1 MNDFVAPF
9 RRGIRLPGKRLFGTM
24 PVMISFSTLTSAAQA
39 SSYHDDHLSRGD
51 YYDDKERAASAWF
64 GIGADSLGLS
74 GKCTKEDFENLCT
87 NRRPDGRK
95 LTARDD
101 AERRVAFDFT
111 LAPQKSVSIVAL
123 VGGDDRVREAHR
135 TAVAAAMKELESFS
149 AVRIRTGVEI
159 GKDRITG
166 NVIGVAFEHETSRA
180 AGNGI
185 TPDPQLHTHLVIFN
199 ATKDGSDWK
208 ALQNFEM
215 LRARSL
221 VNTVYEHRLCQEL
234 KSIGYA
240 TRETGPKTWELS
252 SISDKEV
259 SHFSKRHN
267 AIQKAVDAEAEKNGV
282 GNRKALAAEIA
293 QDNRIRKQ
301 PEATADALRADWKA
315 QISTLRETDS
325 LALENETATEKTDI
339 SAKEA
344 VEFAK
349 AKIFERAAVVRDVD
363 VMAET
368 FRRARGSSAS
378 IEELKAAVM
387 GDTKILRSIDGR
399 QVTTA
404 GVLENESRVVDL
416 VRLGR
421 DKFAQLA
428 PGGLI
433 GERADKL
440 TPRQRPAAEIVIGS
454 KDFVTLFRGGA
465 GTGKSFTL
473 ASIKESIEAGGGT
486 VEVIAPQNKQV
497 LALQRDGFT
506 EAQTLAAFLGR
517 KESPGK
523 GAILI
528 VDEAGQIAG
537 ADMRK
542 LLESASANGNRVILA
557 GDTRQH
563 GAVAASDAL
572 IAIERFAQTRTAEL
586 AADRETIQ
594 RQKTDWHKEAVALS
608 DKGQVV
614 KAFDVLEENGAVR
627 ESRDA
632 LKSAA
637 FSSIEAGRDG
647 KSVLVISQT
656 NVAVNRLN
664 MEVRQELKWNGKIQ
678 GEREMM
684 GLRGVDATKAEMRQ
698 AGTYAAGAML
708 IAHSKG
714 DEFKSG
720 EILQFVREYRSGI
733 VAKDGTGKELKV
745 SARNLEKF
753 QLVREEKIAVG
764 IGDKIQLRANVRL
777 SENIRDKLA
786 NGQIFEVSGI
796 GRNGELTIK
805 SDGQEI
811 QLPENFRQFS
821 HGYAVTSYGSQGAT
835 VDKVIVAD
843 SGSQGATNKKEFY
856 VSISRGREG
865 VEIHTCDKS
874 ALRERIEAAGTRGLA
889 LDIAVRPAKQL
900 IFQNQIGSRIVRGM
914 AAGKKAVARVG
925 EKIKSEIEKISV
937 STLKAIARVGAK
949 TMNTKNVI
957 VRRVMP
963 VRSAAPPPSVG
974 PISAKAKQPGQSIS
988 VRAAAAVITK
998 SASQGISL

>member
-1 MNDFVAPF
+1 
-9 RRGIRLPGKRLFGTM
+9 
-24 PVMISFSTLTSAAQA
+24 MISFSTLTSAAQA
-39 SSYHDDHLSRGD
+39 ASYHADHLSRGD
-51 YYDDKERAASAWF
+51 YYDDKERASSAWF
-64 GIGADSLGLS
+64 GVGATSLGLS
-74 GKCTKEDFENLCT
+74 GECTKEDFEKLCA
-87 NRRPDGRK
+87 NRRPDGGK

-101 AERRVAFDFT
+101 AQRRVAFDFT
-111 LAPQKSVSIVAL
+111 LAPSKSVSVAAL
-123 VGGDDRVREAHR
+123 VLGDERVRDAHR
-135 TAVAAAMKELESFS
+135 AAVAAAQKELESFS
-149 AVRIRTGVEI
+149 AVRIRTGEDN

-166 NVIGVAFEHETSRA
+166 NVIGAAFEHETSRA

-199 ATKDGSDWK
+199 ATKDGSGWK

-215 LRARSL
+215 LRARSFI
-221 VNTVYEHRLCQEL
+221 NSVYEHRLCQEL
-234 KSIGYA
+234 QSIGYA

-252 SISDKEV
+252 DISDKEV

-301 PEATADALRADWKA
+301 PEATAEALRADWKVQLSA
-315 QISTLRETDS
+315 LRQAES
-325 LALENETATEKTDI
+325 LALENEHAAEKSDI

-378 IEELKAAVM
+378 IEELKAAVL
-387 GDTKILRSIDGR
+387 GDENILRSIDGR

-404 GVLENESRVVDL
+404 GVLDNEIRIVDL
-416 VRLGR
+416 VRFGR
-421 DKFAQLA
+421 DRFTPLA
-428 PGGLI
+428 PGGLS
-433 GERADKL
+433 GERAEKL
-440 TPRQRPAAEIVIGS
+440 SSRQRPAAEIVIGS
-454 KDFVTLFRGGA
+454 KDFVTIFRGGA

-506 EAQTLAAFLGR
+506 EAQTLAAFLGS
-517 KESPGK
+517 KEKDRGK
-523 GAILI
+523 SATLI

-537 ADMRK
+537 GDMRR
-542 LLESASANGNRVILA
+542 LLECAHANGCRVILA
-557 GDTRQH
+557 GDTHQH

-572 IAIERFAQTRTAEL
+572 IAIERFAGARTAEL

-608 DKGQVV
+608 DKGQVD
-614 KAFDVLEENGAVR
+614 KAFDILEANGVVR
-627 ESRDA
+627 ESPDA

-637 FSSIEAGRDG
+637 SSSIEAGRDG
-647 KSVLVISQT
+647 KSVLVVSQT
-656 NVAVNRLN
+656 NFAVDRLN
-664 MEVRQELKWNGKIQ
+664 EEIRQELKRNGKIQ
-678 GEREMM
+678 GEREIM

-708 IAHSKG
+708 VAHSKG
-714 DEFKSG
+714 DKFERG
-720 EILQFVREYRSGI
+720 EILQYVREYRSGI
-733 VAKDGTGKELKV
+733 VTRNANGKELNI
-745 SARNLEKF
+745 STRNLAKF

-764 IGDKIQLRANVRL
+764 IGDKIQLRANIRL
-777 SENIRDKLA
+777 SENKRDKLA
-786 NGQIFEVSGI
+786 NGQIFEVSKI
-796 GRNGELTIK
+796 GNNGELTIK
-805 SDGQEI
+805 SGGKEI
-811 QLPENFRQFS
+811 PLPENFRQFS

-843 SGSQGATNKKEFY
+843 SGASGATNKKEFY

-865 VEIHTCDKS
+865 VEIHTCDKA
-874 ALRERIEAAGTRGLA
+874 ALRERVGASGERGLA
-889 LDIAVRPAKQL
+889 LDIAPRTAKQS
-900 IFQNQIGSRIVRGM
+900 IFQNQIGLQIVRGM
-914 AAGKKAVARVG
+914 AAGKKAVTRVG
-925 EKIKSEIEKISV
+925 EKIKVGIEKIAV
-937 STLKAIARVGAK
+937 SAQKAVARVGTK
-949 TMNTKNVI
+949 PMNTITATEQVA
-957 VRRVMP
+957 RP
-963 VRSAAPPPSVG
+963 VRSASPPPPVR
-974 PISAKAKQPGQSIS
+974 PISAKAKQAGQSIA
-988 VRAAAAVITK
+988 VRTATAAITK
-998 SASQGISL
+998 SASQEASL